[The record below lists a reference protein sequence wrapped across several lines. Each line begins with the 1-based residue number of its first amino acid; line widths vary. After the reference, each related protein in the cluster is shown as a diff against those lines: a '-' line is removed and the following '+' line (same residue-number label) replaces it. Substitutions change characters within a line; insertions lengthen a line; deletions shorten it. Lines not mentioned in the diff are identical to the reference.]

1 MKVLIHTSSATSTK
15 FQEKGKKK
23 EKQNPFKKAQ
33 YNSYFYD
40 FSFYLIISYSF
51 SQKNNSQQFHFLS
64 IVPLSEQTTTNNKL
78 NNKSCRKKRQNY
90 FFSFLIIFQ
99 RMI

>member
-51 SQKNNSQQFHFLS
+51 SQKNNSR
-64 IVPLSEQTTTNNKL
+64 PTTN
-78 NNKSCRKKRQNY
+78 SIISHVEKKGK
-90 FFSFLIIFQ
+90 IIFLVS
-99 RMI
+99 

>member
-23 EKQNPFKKAQ
+23 EKQNPFKKTQ

-51 SQKNNSQQFHFLS
+51 SQKNNSR
-64 IVPLSEQTTTNNKL
+64 PTTN
-78 NNKSCRKKRQNY
+78 SIISHVEKKGK
-90 FFSFLIIFQ
+90 IIFLVS
-99 RMI
+99 

>member
-1 MKVLIHTSSATSTK
+1 MQLRLNTK
-15 FQEKGKKK
+15 KKIKKKK

-51 SQKNNSQQFHFLS
+51 SQKNDSQQFFFSLLFLS
-64 IVPLSEQTTTNNKL
+64 LNKPQLTTNSIIIHVEKKAKL
-78 NNKSCRKKRQNY
+78 
-90 FFSFLIIFQ
+90 FF
-99 RMI
+99 